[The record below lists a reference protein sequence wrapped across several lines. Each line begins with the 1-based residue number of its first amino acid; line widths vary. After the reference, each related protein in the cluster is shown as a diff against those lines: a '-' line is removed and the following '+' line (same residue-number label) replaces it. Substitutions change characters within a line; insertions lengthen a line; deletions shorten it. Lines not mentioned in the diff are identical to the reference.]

1 MNPDDE
7 IREEIESHLRQREQW
22 LAQRGIPDARTEA
35 RRRFGNTAQIHEE
48 TRRMHI
54 PLAVEQSFRNITL
67 AWRSFR
73 RTPGFTLTALLT
85 IAIGIGAGSAVFS
98 VVDRILFRPLAYRDE
113 ARLVWLGMRAPIMA
127 DNEFVLAADYSA
139 WQKEQTVFDA
149 LTSMQAAQDCTLLM
163 SGAIK
168 IRCARLEWNFLPAL
182 GLELQWGSGFTR
194 EDDRPGVPP
203 TVMISAGL
211 WKDKFGGRVDI
222 VGQSVT
228 VDGQPVRIVGVLP
241 EAFELPNMQRV
252 DIVRPQQI
260 NWAGQ
265 VRGKSTIIIHAFAR
279 LKPGVTIQAAQAA
292 MQPLFVEAL
301 RFVPERF
308 RKEVTL
314 EVHSLRERQTRDSL
328 RASVLLLGAVVCL
341 LLITCLNV
349 ANLLIARA
357 AGRRQE
363 MVIRKALGA
372 GRGALL
378 AQQLTESLMLGLGG
392 GLLGIGLGAL
402 LLQAFV
408 AIAPAGIPRLDQAT
422 LDLRVVGFSFAAAL
436 LAGLVVGLFP
446 ALRALRPES
455 LGGRKATAP
464 VRQTLVALQLA
475 CSIILLAG
483 AGLLAQT
490 LFRLQAVRLG
500 FAPAGL
506 MTASL
511 QLDPTRY
518 TNLEPCL
525 QFYGALEQ
533 ALRAI
538 PGLNAVTVSD
548 SLPPAGSALAMIYS
562 NIGVEGRPPI
572 PEGTGGM
579 VTHRNVSAG
588 YFAALGI
595 PIVRGRAFEEN
606 DPQAADS
613 IILSESLAA
622 RMFPGEDPLQKRIR
636 PGGQQ
641 WKTVIGIA
649 ADVRNAGLRSAPDP
663 ESYTTLA
670 ARQFPLRSAQVTLR
684 LPSMQP
690 EAAIRARQVVAEEV
704 ARLDPNVPVALEP
717 VERRVERLTAP
728 ARFQA
733 ALLSLFAAAGLLLAA
748 VGLYGLLSLL
758 VASRTREIGVRMAI
772 GARSADIAGMVIWQA
787 ARWTGAGVLL
797 GLLGTWGAALWLE
810 SLLYGVQARDA
821 QTLGVVAVLLVCV
834 ALLSAW
840 LPARRAARVDPS
852 VALRAE

>member
-22 LAQRGIPDARTEA
+22 LAQRGIADARTEA

-54 PLAVEQSFRNITL
+54 PVAVEQTLRNIIL
-67 AWRSFR
+67 ALRSFR

-139 WQKEQTVFDA
+139 WQKEQTVFET
-149 LTSMQAAQDCTLLM
+149 LTSMQAAQDCTLRM
-163 SGAIK
+163 AGAIK
-168 IRCARLEWNFLPAL
+168 VRCARLEWSFLPAFGLVPQL
-182 GLELQWGSGFTR
+182 GPGFAV
-194 EDDRPGVPP
+194 EDDRPGAPP
-203 TVMISAGL
+203 TIMISAGL
-211 WKDKFGGRVDI
+211 WRDKFGGRLDI
-222 VGQSVT
+222 AGQSVM
-228 VDGQPVRIVGVLP
+228 VDGRDMRIVGVLP
-241 EAFELPNMQRV
+241 EEFELPNMQRV

-260 NWAGQ
+260 DWAAQ
-265 VRGKSTIIIHAFAR
+265 KRGTSTIIIHAFGR
-279 LKPGVTIQAAQAA
+279 LKPGVTVQDAQTA

-314 EVHSLRERQTRDSL
+314 EVHPLRERQTRDSQ
-328 RASVLLLGAVVCL
+328 RASYLLLGAVVCL
-341 LLITCLNV
+341 LLISCLNV

-357 AGRRQE
+357 ASRQQE
-363 MVIRKALGA
+363 MAIRRALGA
-372 GRGALL
+372 GRGTLL
-378 AQQLTESLMLGLGG
+378 AQQLTESLVLGLGG

-402 LLQAFV
+402 LLRAFL
-408 AIAPAGIPRLDQAT
+408 AIAPAGIPRLDQAA
-422 LDLRVVGFSFAAAL
+422 LDARVVGVSLVAAL

-446 ALRALRPES
+446 AFRALRPES
-455 LGGRKATAP
+455 LSGRRATAP
-464 VRQTLVALQLA
+464 VRQTLVALQIA

-483 AGLLAQT
+483 AGLLAQS
-490 LFRLQAVRLG
+490 LYRLQSVRLG

-506 MTASL
+506 LTASL

-518 TNLEPCL
+518 TKPEQCL
-525 QFYGALEQ
+525 QFYGELER

-538 PGLNAVTVSD
+538 PGLSAVTVSD
-548 SLPPAGSALAMIYS
+548 SLPPAGSNLAMIFS
-562 NIGVEGRPPI
+562 NIAVEGRAPI

-579 VTHRNVSAG
+579 VTHRYVSPG

-595 PIVRGRAFEEN
+595 PVIRGRAFEEG
-606 DPQAADS
+606 DPQSADG
-613 IILSESLAA
+613 IILSEALAG
-622 RMFPGEDPLQKRIR
+622 RMFPGEDPLHQRIR
-636 PGGQQ
+636 PGGDQ

-684 LPSMQP
+684 LPEMQP
-690 EAAIRARQVVAEEV
+690 DSVAHAAQLVRAEV
-704 ARLDPNVPVALEP
+704 ARLDPNVPVTLEQ
-717 VERRVERLTAP
+717 VERRIDRFTAP

-733 ALLSLFAAAGLLLAA
+733 ALLGLFAAAGLLLAA
-748 VGLYGLLSLL
+748 VGLYGLLSLI
-758 VASRTREIGVRMAI
+758 VTSRTREIGVRMAV
-772 GARSADIAGMVIWQA
+772 GAGAAEIAAMVLSQA
-787 ARWTGAGVLL
+787 AKWTAAGLAL
-797 GLLGTWGAALWLE
+797 GLMGAWAAARWLE

-821 QTLGVVAVLLVCV
+821 GTLGAVALVLVLV

-840 LPARRAARVDPS
+840 LPARRAASVDPS